1 VIDAVTAAW
10 SNTSG
15 GARRHRRRTPPFENK
30 GKGKNMSNE
39 KIERTLGRQLARE
52 LTEQELAVVSGGFA
66 SSESETATDLTDHT
80 PTGNP
85 CSDCD

>member
-1 VIDAVTAAW
+1 MEQHLRWCAPAA
-10 SNTSG
+10 S
-15 GARRHRRRTPPFENK
+15 AYAAIRKQR
-30 GKGKNMSNE
+30 KGKNMSNE

-66 SSESETATDLTDHT
+66 SSESATATDLTDHT